1 VTAADRNWVLKIGSA
16 LLTEGGKGVRLEPV
30 AGWARQIVLLRERGL
45 RVVLVS
51 SGAVAAGLQRLGRRR
66 RPADIQELQAAAAVG
81 QAGLIQAYEKEFQC
95 FGVRVAQVLLTHED
109 IADRKRYLNARGTL
123 LRLLEWQ
130 VMPIINENDT
140 VSTEEIRFGDN
151 DTLAGLVANLIEAEY
166 LVILSD
172 QPGLRERDPRQ
183 DPEAPLIREGFAGDP
198 ALRRMA
204 GDGGAM
210 GRGGMKSKLE
220 AAVVAAKSGTDV
232 VIADGRDARTLE
244 RLAAGERVGTLL
256 RAGRESLAAR
266 KRWLA
271 SQSLVRGRLRLDAG
285 AVLHLRERGKSL
297 LAVGVTLVEGD
308 FRRGDIVALLDPD
321 GHEIGRGLSNYAAG
335 ETRRIM
341 RRPSSLIGEL
351 LGHAREPE
359 LVHRDNLVLL

>member
-81 QAGLIQAYEKEFQC
+81 QAGLIQAYEKEFQR
-95 FGVRVAQVLLTHED
+95 FGMRVAQVLLTHED

-123 LRLLEWQ
+123 LRLLDWR

-220 AAVVAAKSGTDV
+220 AAVIAAKSGTDV

-321 GHEIGRGLSNYAAG
+321 GREIGRGLSNYAAG

-341 RRPSSLIGEL
+341 GRPSASIGEL
-351 LGHAREPE
+351 LGYAHEPE